1 MSKKF
6 EQLLDYLVNE
16 EMDKANELFHEIV
29 VEKSREIYENMIA
42 QEAEEDDEEVDESA
56 EEDDEELD
64 EASDEDDEEVDES
77 YEDEETD
84 ESYMDADETTLEIGG
99 DAGDDMLDK
108 TMDPMAGDMGGDM
121 GGDMSGD
128 MGGDMGGDMSSGEE
142 QILDI
147 VSQLRAEFADLVAK
161 IDGEEGGDDMDMDM
175 DSDAPD
181 FGGDDDESD
190 DTEEKPT
197 DEDLMMGIA
206 EGRRLREYK
215 DKVSDGHG
223 VEKKGKA
230 EEGDGKA
237 GPVSSAKGRPT
248 TTASAHNILQN
259 KTDPEHKAGVG
270 GLLKKGGDFV
280 KSGTHNVNGVKSG
293 VKTLSK
299 VPAGHGAE
307 KKGSG
312 EQAANTKSLL
322 DKAQ

>member
-42 QEAEEDDEEVDESA
+42 QEAEEE

-64 EASDEDDEEVDES
+64 EASDEDDEELDEAS
-77 YEDEETD
+77 DEDDDMEESFMDD
-84 ESYMDADETTLEIGG
+84 EETTLEIGG

-108 TMDPMAGDMGGDM
+108 TMDPMAGGDAGMGGDM
-121 GGDMSGD
+121 GGDM
-128 MGGDMGGDMSSGEE
+128 GGEVSSGEE

-147 VSQLRAEFADLVAK
+147 VSQLHAEFADLAAK
-161 IDGEEGGDDMDMDM
+161 IDGDEGGDMDMDM
-175 DSDAPD
+175 DMDD
-181 FGGDDDESD
+181 GGLGDEEGD
-190 DTEEKPT
+190 EEGDEDNT
-197 DEDLMMGIA
+197 SEDLMMGIA
-206 EGRRLREYK
+206 EGRRLREYSEK
-215 DKVSDGHG
+215 ISDGHG
-223 VEKKGKA
+223 AEKKGKA

-237 GPVSSAKGRPT
+237 GPVSTAKGRPT

-293 VKTLSK
+293 VKTLNK

-312 EQAANTKSLL
+312 ESGANTKSLV